1 VKFSFNKD
9 ELALLAVVLAASA
22 LVRVL
27 LFPLKGYPIDTND
40 FMYWFDTAATHG
52 IRPFYIVASFAD
64 YPPFNVYI
72 FWLFGSLA
80 NAAHFPMGTMVKVV
94 PNLFDLAI
102 SGLIYF
108 FVRKQASNKIALI
121 ATVVYAF
128 NPAVIF
134 NSAVW
139 GQFDSIYTFFLVLSL
154 ILALKSKPELS
165 AASFALGIL
174 TKPQGIALA
183 PLVAFLIYKKCGLK
197 KFLFSIGVFA
207 VVVFLV
213 ILPFQWSNPVT
224 FLSDIYF
231 GGYSYYHY
239 TSVNA
244 FNLWGLFGFWVPDG
258 NLVYVGWTMFGG
270 LAAFTLYVLNKR
282 FKVSGDMLVIFSAF
296 ILLFGFFMLPTRI
309 HERYLFP
316 AIAVLALMLPF
327 VKKTRTLYILVS
339 ATFFANISY
348 VLYWLN
354 DYADQGLPYTP
365 NLSGDPVALAVCI
378 VNLVTFLYAILLMIA
393 EFRGRTWVTQ
403 KAPKVTTAGTD
414 LGADL
419 DKPTLGLDG

>member
-1 VKFSFNKD
+1 VKFSLNKD
-9 ELALLAVVLAASA
+9 ELVLLAVVLAAAA

-27 LFPLKGYPIDTND
+27 MFPLKGYAVDTGD
-40 FMYWFDTAATHG
+40 FISWFTTAAEHG
-52 IRPFYIVASFAD
+52 IRPFYSAAGFAD

-80 NAAHFPMGTMVKVV
+80 NATHFPMSSMVKVV

-102 SGLIYF
+102 AGIIYF

-121 ATVVYAF
+121 ATALYAF

-139 GQFDSIYTFFLVLSL
+139 GQFDAVYTFFIVLSL
-154 ILALKSKPELS
+154 VLALNSKPKLS

-183 PLVAFLIYKKCGLK
+183 PLIAFLIYKKNGLK
-197 KFLFSIGVFA
+197 TFLLSVGVFA
-207 VVVFLV
+207 AVVFLV
-213 ILPFQWSNPVT
+213 ALPFEWSNPVT
-224 FLSDIYF
+224 FLSGIYF

-239 TSVNA
+239 NSINA

-258 NLVYVGWTMFGG
+258 NLVYVGWAMFGA
-270 LAAFTLYVLNKR
+270 LAVFTLYVLNKR
-282 FKVSGDMLVIFSAF
+282 FTVSGDMLVIFSAF

-327 VKKTRTLYILVS
+327 VKKVRSLYVLVS
-339 ATFFANISY
+339 ATFLANISY

-354 DYADQGLPYTP
+354 FYYDEKNKSSP
-365 NLSGDPVALAVCI
+365 NLSGDPVVLAVCA
-378 VNLVTFLYAILLMIA
+378 VNLVTFLYAILLLMA
-393 EFRGRTWVTQ
+393 EFRGGTWLTQ
-403 KAPKVTTAGTD
+403 PASTLKKIASD
-414 LGADL
+414 GADL
-419 DKPTLGLDG
+419 DKPTLGLDS